1 MGEETALLGDLF
13 DVVIIGG
20 GPAGLSAAIYTSRM
34 GMKTLIL
41 ETLMVGGR
49 AVYATLIEN
58 FPGFPDGINGIEL
71 TKRMVEQAKKFGTE
85 IRSPEEVIDL
95 ALDDRVKTTITR
107 SGRYESIGIIIAT
120 GTQSKKLMVE
130 GETELLGLGVSY
142 CAVCDGPL
150 FKNREVAV
158 VGSGQEAFED
168 AIYLSNFSKKVK
180 VITHEDEIEAER
192 SLVDK
197 FKEKE
202 NGEILAAKIKSINGR
217 EFVKSVTVLDPDKN
231 AEIELP
237 IDGVFIAV
245 GGVPMTSLVRKAG
258 IIVDERG
265 CIEVDRKQN
274 TNVDGVFA
282 AGDCTCGGMQIVTA
296 VGEGARAAMQM
307 YKYAKRNKR

>member
-1 MGEETALLGDLF
+1 MTREPF

-34 GMKTLIL
+34 GMRTLVL
-41 ETLMVGGR
+41 ETLIVGGR

-58 FPGFPDGINGIEL
+58 FPGFPDGISGAEL
-71 TKRMVEQAKKFGTE
+71 TKRMAEQAKKFGTE
-85 IRSPEEVIDL
+85 IRSPEEVLDL

-107 SGRYESIGIIIAT
+107 AGRYESMGIIIAT

-150 FKNREVAV
+150 FKDREVAV
-158 VGSGQEAFED
+158 IGSGQEAFED
-168 AIYLSNFSKKVK
+168 AIYLSSFSKKVT
-180 VITHEDEIEAER
+180 VITHKDEIEAER

-197 FKEKE
+197 LKEKE
-202 NGEILAAKIKSINGR
+202 NVDLLAVKVKSINGR
-217 EFVKSVTVLDPDKN
+217 EFVRSVTVLDPN
-231 AEIELP
+231 SNTEIELSVE
-237 IDGVFIAV
+237 GVFIAV
-245 GGVPMTSLVRKAG
+245 GGVPMTSLVKEAG

-265 CIEVDRKQN
+265 CIKVDRKQN

-296 VGEGARAAMQM
+296 VGEGARAAMQI
-307 YKYAKRNKR
+307 YKYTKRNRG